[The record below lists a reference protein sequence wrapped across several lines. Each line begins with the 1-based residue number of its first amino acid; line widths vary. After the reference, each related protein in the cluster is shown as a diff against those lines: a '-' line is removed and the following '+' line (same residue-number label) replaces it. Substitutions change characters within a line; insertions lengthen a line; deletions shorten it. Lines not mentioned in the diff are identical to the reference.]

1 MSEQKP
7 NGINE
12 QFIAESS
19 VAGLPWRLLIFGVVV
34 LALAIAIYLGLRFGY
49 GAYLDAQFKD
59 TEKRLDDLARQ
70 VKPEDQKNFIGF
82 YSQLINLKSVLDTH
96 EFGSKVFS
104 FLEKNTLSS
113 VYYTEASFLASGKAL
128 TLKGAADTSETL
140 VGQMNVFDKTPELLS
155 VSLDQMNFDPRGGS
169 VSFSAMLTFN
179 PEYFLKP

>member
-1 MSEQKP
+1 M
-7 NGINE
+7 
-12 QFIAESS
+12 
-19 VAGLPWRLLIFGVVV
+19 
-34 LALAIAIYLGLRFGY
+34 
-49 GAYLDAQFKD
+49 
-59 TEKRLDDLARQ
+59 ARQ